1 MTGTTYPTDPAT
13 SAAPAARDRAV
24 DARTMGRRSL
34 LAGALATTGALLLAP
49 RATALAGAEA
59 LADTGAARARTTTW
73 VPSWTT
79 AHTRPTATDPLV
91 LGGVTDRTVRHVL
104 RLSAGSAGGR
114 GRTGTLRVRLAGT
127 FSAAPVRVG
136 AVTVAR
142 RAAGLTGAGAAV
154 DPATVTTV
162 TFGGERGALLAAG
175 ATLVSDPAALDV
187 PDAGDLV
194 VSVHLPGPTGSLSFH
209 RNTHATGYVGSGDL
223 TADAGAG
230 FDGAE
235 TTRSAVLLVG
245 VDVERPGV
253 PGVAV
258 LGDSITEGVGT
269 PDDADQRF
277 TDHLARRL
285 AERGG
290 PVGVANLGI
299 SGNRVLLDDER
310 FGPSGQ
316 ARLDRD
322 ALALPGVGTLLVVLG
337 VNDLQQPPSQTDPA
351 VLLAG
356 YRQLVLRARDQGLR
370 VVGTTIT
377 PFGGWQ
383 RWTPALE
390 EERRVVNATL
400 LAEAGRGTGAFDA
413 VADVASALADPA
425 DPARLAPAF
434 DSGDG
439 LHPTPAGAAA
449 MAAAVARRAL
459 LG

>member
-1 MTGTTYPTDPAT
+1 MTGT
-13 SAAPAARDRAV
+13 APLAR
-24 DARTMGRRSL
+24 RTL
-34 LAGALATTGALLLAP
+34 LTGALASTGALLAGP
-49 RATALAGAEA
+49 ALAGSAVA
-59 LADTGAARARTTTW
+59 GPRTLPDAGPASGAGTRRVAW
-73 VPSWTT
+73 VPSWAT

-91 LGGVTDRTVRHVL
+91 QAGVTDQSVRHVL
-104 RLSAGSAGGR
+104 RLSAGTTQGSGTAGPGR
-114 GRTGTLRVRLAGT
+114 LRIRLAGT
-127 FSAAPVRVG
+127 FSAQPVLVG

-142 RAAGLTGAGAAV
+142 RADGLAGAGPGV
-154 DPATVTTV
+154 DPATVTPV
-162 TFGGERGALLAAG
+162 TFGGASGGRLAAG
-175 ATLVSDPAALDV
+175 ATLVSDPVALAV
-187 PDAGDLV
+187 PDGGDLV
-194 VSVHLPGPTGSLSFH
+194 VSLHLPGPTGPLSFH
-209 RNTHATGYVGSGDL
+209 RNVHATGYVAAGDR
-223 TADAGAG
+223 TADAGDA
-230 FDGAE
+230 FAAE
-235 TTRSAVLLVG
+235 GSVTTRSAVLLCG

-269 PDDADQRF
+269 PDDADQRL

-322 ALALPGVGTLLVVLG
+322 ALALPGVDTLLVVLG
-337 VNDLQQPPSQTDPA
+337 VNDLQQPPSQTDPE
-351 VLLAG
+351 VILAG
-356 YRQLVLRARDQGLR
+356 YRQLVLRARDRGLR
-370 VVGTTIT
+370 VVGTTVT

-390 EERRVVNATL
+390 EERRYVNAAL
-400 LAEAGRGTGAFDA
+400 LAGARGGRPDAGAFDA
-413 VADVASALADPA
+413 VADVAAAVADPA
-425 DPARLAPAF
+425 DPARLLPAF

-439 LHPTPAGAAA
+439 LHPSPAGAAA
-449 MAAAVARRAL
+449 MAAAVGRRTL

>member
-1 MTGTTYPTDPAT
+1 MTGT
-13 SAAPAARDRAV
+13 APLAR
-24 DARTMGRRSL
+24 RTL
-34 LAGALATTGALLLAP
+34 LTGALASTGALLVGP
-49 RATALAGAEA
+49 GAA
-59 LADTGAARARTTTW
+59 ARTIADTVADVAPTSAARRPVTW
-73 VPSWTT
+73 VPSWAT
-79 AHTRPTATDPLV
+79 AHTRPTAADPLV
-91 LGGVTDRTVRHVL
+91 ATGVTDRTVRHVL
-104 RLSAGSAGGR
+104 RLSAGTTPGGR
-114 GRTGTLRVRLAGT
+114 GRLRVRLAGT
-127 FSAAPVRVG
+127 FSAQPVLVG

-142 RAAGLTGAGAAV
+142 RAPGLSGAGPGVA
-154 DPATVTTV
+154 PGTVTPV
-162 TFGGERGALLAAG
+162 TFGGQSGGLLAAG
-175 ATLVSDPAALDV
+175 ATLVSDPVPFSV
-187 PDAGDLV
+187 PDGGDLV
-194 VSVHLPGPTGSLSFH
+194 VSLHLPGPTGPLSIH
-209 RNTHATGYVGSGDL
+209 RNLHATGYVAAGDR
-223 TADAGAG
+223 TSDAGDG
-230 FDGAE
+230 FTTGDAAV
-235 TTRSAVLLVG
+235 TRSAVLLCG
-245 VDVERPGV
+245 VDVERPGA

-269 PDDADQRF
+269 PDDADQRL

-285 AERGG
+285 ARRGG

-322 ALALPGVGTLLVVLG
+322 ALALPGTGTLLVVLG
-337 VNDLQQPPSQTDPA
+337 VNDLQQPPSQTDPEII
-351 VLLAG
+351 LAG

-390 EERRVVNATL
+390 GERRYVNAAL
-400 LAEAGRGTGAFDA
+400 LADAGSGRPGVFDA

-425 DPARLAPAF
+425 DPARLQPAY

-439 LHPTPAGAAA
+439 LHPSPAGADA
-449 MAAAVARRAL
+449 MAAAIGRRTL

>member
-1 MTGTTYPTDPAT
+1 
-13 SAAPAARDRAV
+13 
-24 DARTMGRRSL
+24 
-34 LAGALATTGALLLAP
+34 
-49 RATALAGAEA
+49 
-59 LADTGAARARTTTW
+59 
-73 VPSWTT
+73 
-79 AHTRPTATDPLV
+79 
-91 LGGVTDRTVRHVL
+91 
-104 RLSAGSAGGR
+104 
-114 GRTGTLRVRLAGT
+114 
-127 FSAAPVRVG
+127 
-136 AVTVAR
+136 
-142 RAAGLTGAGAAV
+142 
-154 DPATVTTV
+154 
-162 TFGGERGALLAAG
+162 
-175 ATLVSDPAALDV
+175 
-187 PDAGDLV
+187 
-194 VSVHLPGPTGSLSFH
+194 
-209 RNTHATGYVGSGDL
+209 
-223 TADAGAG
+223 
-230 FDGAE
+230 
-235 TTRSAVLLVG
+235 VLLVG

-269 PDDADQRF
+269 PDDADERF

-285 AERGG
+285 ADRGG
-290 PVGVANLGI
+290 PVGVANLGV
-299 SGNRVLLDDER
+299 SGNRVLIDDER

-322 ALALPGVGTLLVVLG
+322 ALALPGIDTLLVVLG

-356 YRQLVLRARDQGLR
+356 YRQVVLRARDRGLR

-400 LAEAGRGTGAFDA
+400 LAEAGRGPGAFDA
-413 VADVASALADPA
+413 VADVAAALADPA
-425 DPARLAPAF
+425 DGARLAPAF

-449 MAAAVARRAL
+449 MAAAVPRRAL

>member
-1 MTGTTYPTDPAT
+1 MTGTTAHTLPRTG
-13 SAAPAARDRAV
+13 AV
-24 DARTMGRRSL
+24 ARRSL

-49 RATALAGAEA
+49 RATALDGVAA
-59 LADTGAARARTTTW
+59 LADTAAARSRTTTW

-91 LGGVTDRTVRHVL
+91 LGGVSDRTVRHVL
-104 RLSAGSAGGR
+104 RLSAGTARGGA
-114 GRTGTLRVRLAGT
+114 LRVRLAGT

-142 RAAGLTGAGAAV
+142 RAPGLSGAGAAL

-175 ATLVSDPAALDV
+175 ATLVSDPARIAV
-187 PDAGDLV
+187 PDGGDLV

-209 RNTHATGYVGSGDL
+209 RNTHATGYVGAGDL
-223 TADAGAG
+223 TGDAGPG

-285 AERGG
+285 ADRGG
-290 PVGVANLGI
+290 PVGVANLGV
-299 SGNRVLLDDER
+299 SGNRVLIDDER

-322 ALALPGVGTLLVVLG
+322 ALALPGIDTLLVVLG

-356 YRQLVLRARDQGLR
+356 YRQVVLRARDRGLR

-400 LAEAGRGTGAFDA
+400 LAEAGRGRGAFDA
-413 VADVASALADPA
+413 VADVAAALADPA

-449 MAAAVARRAL
+449 MAAAVPRRAL

>member
-1 MTGTTYPTDPAT
+1 MTGTTAQALPRT
-13 SAAPAARDRAV
+13 SAVA
-24 DARTMGRRSL
+24 RRSL

-49 RATALAGAEA
+49 RATALDGVAA
-59 LADTGAARARTTTW
+59 LAGTAAARTRTTTW

-91 LGGVTDRTVRHVL
+91 LGGVADRTVRHVL
-104 RLSAGSAGGR
+104 RLSAGTAHGGA
-114 GRTGTLRVRLAGT
+114 LRVRLAGT

-142 RAAGLTGAGAAV
+142 RAPGLSGAGAAV

-162 TFGGERGALLAAG
+162 TFGGERGALLASG
-175 ATLVSDPAALDV
+175 ATLVSDPAGLDV
-187 PDAGDLV
+187 PDGGDLV
-194 VSVHLPGPTGSLSFH
+194 VSLHLPGPTGALSFH
-209 RNTHATGYVGSGDL
+209 RNTHATGYVGAGDL
-223 TADAGAG
+223 TADAGPG
-230 FDGAE
+230 FEGAE

-277 TDHLARRL
+277 ADHLARRL

-290 PVGVANLGI
+290 PVGVANLGV

-322 ALALPGVGTLLVVLG
+322 ALALPGIDTLLVVLG

-356 YRQLVLRARDQGLR
+356 YRQLVLRARDRGLR

-400 LAEAGRGTGAFDA
+400 LAEAGRGAGAFDA

-449 MAAAVARRAL
+449 MAAAVPRRAL

>member
-1 MTGTTYPTDPAT
+1 MTGTTAQALSRPG
-13 SAAPAARDRAV
+13 AV
-24 DARTMGRRSL
+24 GRRSL
-34 LAGALATTGALLLAP
+34 LAGALASTGALLLAP
-49 RATALAGAEA
+49 RAAALDEGPA
-59 LADTGAARARTTTW
+59 LADTATARTRTTSW

-91 LGGVTDRTVRHVL
+91 VGGVTDRTVRHVL
-104 RLSAGSAGGR
+104 RLS
-114 GRTGTLRVRLAGT
+114 TGTGRAGALRVRLAGT
-127 FSAAPVRVG
+127 FSATPVRVG

-142 RAAGLTGAGAAV
+142 RAAGLAGAGAAV
-154 DPATVTTV
+154 DPATVTTL

-175 ATLVSDPAALDV
+175 ATLVSDPAELGV
-187 PDAGDLV
+187 PDGGDLV
-194 VSVHLPGPTGSLSFH
+194 VSVHLPGPTGPLSFH
-209 RNTHATGYVGSGDL
+209 RNTHATGYVGAGDL
-223 TADAGAG
+223 TADVGPG

-269 PDDADQRF
+269 PDDADERF

-322 ALALPGVGTLLVVLG
+322 ALALPGIDTLLVVLG

-356 YRQLVLRARDQGLR
+356 YRQLVLRARDRGLR

-377 PFGGWQ
+377 PFGDWQ

-425 DPARLAPAF
+425 DRARLAPAF

-439 LHPTPAGAAA
+439 LHPAPAGAAA
-449 MAAAVARRAL
+449 MAAAVTRRAL

>member
-1 MTGTTYPTDPAT
+1 MTGTTAHALPRPGVVA
-13 SAAPAARDRAV
+13 
-24 DARTMGRRSL
+24 RRSL
-34 LAGALATTGALLLAP
+34 LTGALATTGALLLAP

-59 LADTGAARARTTTW
+59 LAEAGTAASGGPRTTAW

-104 RLSAGSAGGR
+104 RLSAGTRGTAGGP

-136 AVTVAR
+136 AMTVAR
-142 RAAGLTGAGAAV
+142 RAPGLSGAGAGV
-154 DPATVTTV
+154 DPATVTTL

-175 ATLVSDPAALDV
+175 ATLVSDPASLDV
-187 PDAGDLV
+187 PDGGDLV
-194 VSVHLPGPTGSLSFH
+194 VSVHLPGPTGALSFH
-209 RNTHATGYVGSGDL
+209 RNTHATGYVGAGDL
-223 TADAGAG
+223 TADAGPG
-230 FDGAE
+230 FAGAE
-235 TTRSAVLLVG
+235 VTRSAVLLVG

-269 PDDADQRF
+269 PDDADLRL
-277 TDHLARRL
+277 TDHLARGL
-285 AERGG
+285 AARGG
-290 PVGVANLGI
+290 AVGVANLGI

-322 ALALPGVGTLLVVLG
+322 ALALPGVDTLLVVLG
-337 VNDLQQPPSQTDPA
+337 VNDLQQPPSQLDPA

-356 YRQLVLRARDQGLR
+356 YRQLVLRARDRGLR

-400 LAEAGRGTGAFDA
+400 LAEAGRGPSAFDA

-449 MAAAVARRAL
+449 MAAAVTRRAL

>member
-1 MTGTTYPTDPAT
+1 MTGTTAQSLPG
-13 SAAPAARDRAV
+13 AV
-24 DARTMGRRSL
+24 GRRSL

-49 RATALAGAEA
+49 RATALDGVAA
-59 LADTGAARARTTTW
+59 LADTATARSRTTTW
-73 VPSWTT
+73 VPTWTT

-104 RLSAGSAGGR
+104 RLSAGTARGGA
-114 GRTGTLRVRLAGT
+114 LRVRLAGT

-142 RAAGLTGAGAAV
+142 RAAGLAGAGAAV
-154 DPATVTTV
+154 DPATVTAL
-162 TFGGERGALLAAG
+162 TFGGEPGALLAAG
-175 ATLVSDPAALDV
+175 ATLVSDPARVVV
-187 PDAGDLV
+187 PDGGDLV
-194 VSVHLPGPTGSLSFH
+194 VSVHLPGPTGPLSFH
-209 RNTHATGYVGSGDL
+209 RNTHATGYVGAGDL
-223 TADAGAG
+223 TADAGPG
-230 FDGAE
+230 FDAAE

-269 PDDADQRF
+269 PDDADERF

-285 AERGG
+285 AARGG

-322 ALALPGVGTLLVVLG
+322 ALALPGVDTLLVVLG

-356 YRQLVLRARDQGLR
+356 YRQLVLRAHDRGLR

-400 LAEAGRGTGAFDA
+400 LAEAGRGAGAFDA
-413 VADVASALADPA
+413 VADVASAVADPT

-449 MAAAVARRAL
+449 MAAAVPRRAL

>member
-1 MTGTTYPTDPAT
+1 MTGT
-13 SAAPAARDRAV
+13 APLAR
-24 DARTMGRRSL
+24 RTL
-34 LAGALATTGALLLAP
+34 LTGALASTGALLAGS
-49 RATALAGAEA
+49 ALAGPAVA
-59 LADTGAARARTTTW
+59 GPRPLPYAGPASGAGSRRAAW
-73 VPSWTT
+73 VPSWAT

-91 LGGVTDRTVRHVL
+91 QAGVTDRTVRHVL
-104 RLSAGSAGGR
+104 RLSAGTAPGGAADAAR
-114 GRTGTLRVRLAGT
+114 PGRLRVRLAGT
-127 FSAAPVRVG
+127 FSDRPTLVG

-142 RAAGLTGAGAAV
+142 RAPGLAGAGPGV
-154 DPATVTTV
+154 DPATVTPV
-162 TFGGERGALLAAG
+162 TFGGASGGLLAAG
-175 ATLVSDPAALDV
+175 ATLVSDPVTLAV
-187 PDAGDLV
+187 PDRGDLV
-194 VSVHLPGPTGSLSFH
+194 VSLHLPGPTGSLSFH
-209 RNTHATGYVGSGDL
+209 RNVHATGYVAAGDR
-223 TADAGAG
+223 TADAGDA
-230 FDGAE
+230 FAAQGAV
-235 TTRSAVLLVG
+235 TTRSAVLLCG

-269 PDDADQRF
+269 PDDADQRL
-277 TDHLARRL
+277 TDHLALRL

-322 ALALPGVGTLLVVLG
+322 ALALPGVDTLLVVLG
-337 VNDLQQPPSQTDPA
+337 VNDLQQPPSQTDPE
-351 VLLAG
+351 VILAG
-356 YRQLVLRARDQGLR
+356 YRQLVLRARDRGLR

-390 EERRVVNATL
+390 DERRYVNAAL
-400 LAEAGRGTGAFDA
+400 LAGAGDAGGHSGRSDAGAFDA
-413 VADVASALADPA
+413 VADLAAALADPA
-425 DPARLAPAF
+425 HPARLLPAY

-439 LHPTPAGAAA
+439 LHPSPAGAAA
-449 MAAAVARRAL
+449 LAAAIDRRTL

>member
-1 MTGTTYPTDPAT
+1 MTGT
-13 SAAPAARDRAV
+13 APLAR
-24 DARTMGRRSL
+24 RTL
-34 LAGALATTGALLLAP
+34 LTGALASTGALLAGS
-49 RATALAGAEA
+49 ALAGPAVA
-59 LADTGAARARTTTW
+59 GPRTLPDAGPASGAGSRRVAW
-73 VPSWTT
+73 VPSWAT

-91 LGGVTDRTVRHVL
+91 QAGVTDRTVRHVL
-104 RLSAGSAGGR
+104 RLSAGTVPDAGAGSGGAAGR
-114 GRTGTLRVRLAGT
+114 LRVRLAGT
-127 FSAAPVRVG
+127 FSAQPTLVG

-142 RAAGLTGAGAAV
+142 RAPGPAGAGPGV
-154 DPATVTTV
+154 DPATVTAV
-162 TFGGERGALLAAG
+162 TFGGARSGWLAAG
-175 ATLVSDPAALDV
+175 ATLVSDPVSLAV
-187 PDAGDLV
+187 PDGGDLV
-194 VSVHLPGPTGSLSFH
+194 VSLHLPGPTGSLSFH
-209 RNTHATGYVGSGDL
+209 RNVHATGYVAAGDR
-223 TADAGAG
+223 TADPGDAFAAEGAV
-230 FDGAE
+230 A
-235 TTRSAVLLVG
+235 TRSAVLLCG

-269 PDDADQRF
+269 PDDADLRL

-290 PVGVANLGI
+290 PVGIANLGI

-322 ALALPGVGTLLVVLG
+322 ALALPGVDTLLVVLG
-337 VNDLQQPPSQTDPA
+337 VNDLQQPPSQTDPE
-351 VLLAG
+351 VILAG
-356 YRQLVLRARDQGLR
+356 YRQLVLRARDRGLR

-390 EERRVVNATL
+390 EERRYVNAAL
-400 LAEAGRGTGAFDA
+400 LAGAGGEGGHGGRSDAGAFDA
-413 VADVASALADPA
+413 VADVAAAVADPA
-425 DPARLAPAF
+425 NPARLLPAY

-439 LHPTPAGAAA
+439 LHPSPAGAAA
-449 MAAAVARRAL
+449 MAAAVGRRTL

>member
-1 MTGTTYPTDPAT
+1 MTGT
-13 SAAPAARDRAV
+13 APLAR
-24 DARTMGRRSL
+24 RTL
-34 LAGALATTGALLLAP
+34 LTGALASTGALLAGPAAVATPRTLLA
-49 RATALAGAEA
+49 AGPASDEVS
-59 LADTGAARARTTTW
+59 GPGRRPTTW

-79 AHTRPTATDPLV
+79 AHTRPTASDPLV
-91 LGGVTDRTVRHVL
+91 LAGATDQTVRHVL
-104 RLSAGSAGGR
+104 RLSAGTTSGR
-114 GRTGTLRVRLAGT
+114 GGPAGAGRLRVRLAGT
-127 FSAAPVRVG
+127 FSERPVQVG

-142 RAAGLTGAGAAV
+142 RTPGLTGTGPGV
-154 DPATVTTV
+154 DPATVTPV
-162 TFGGERGALLAAG
+162 TFGGARGGLLAAG
-175 ATLVSDPAALDV
+175 ATLVSDPVTLAV
-187 PDAGDLV
+187 PDGGDLV
-194 VSVHLPGPTGSLSFH
+194 VSVHLPGPTGPLSFH
-209 RNTHATGYVGSGDL
+209 RNVHATGYVATGDRTGDDGAVFTSGD
-223 TADAGAG
+223 AAV
-230 FDGAE
+230 
-235 TTRSAVLLVG
+235 TRSAVLLSG
-245 VDVERPGV
+245 VDVDRPGV

-269 PDDADQRF
+269 PDDADQRL

-322 ALALPGVGTLLVVLG
+322 ALALPGVDTLLVVLG
-337 VNDLQQPPSQTDPA
+337 VNDLQQPPSQTDPD
-351 VLLAG
+351 VILAG
-356 YRQLVLRARDQGLR
+356 YRQLVLRARDRGLR

-390 EERRVVNATL
+390 EERRYVNAAL
-400 LAEAGRGTGAFDA
+400 LAGTRSVRPDAGAFDA
-413 VADVASALADPA
+413 VAGVAAAVADPA
-425 DPARLAPAF
+425 DPARLLPAH

-439 LHPTPAGAAA
+439 LHPSAAGAAA
-449 MAAAVARRAL
+449 MAAAIGRRAL

>member
-1 MTGTTYPTDPAT
+1 MTGTTAQTQP
-13 SAAPAARDRAV
+13 RAV
-24 DARTMGRRSL
+24 DAGTVGRRSL

-49 RATALAGAEA
+49 RATALDGVTA
-59 LADTGAARARTTTW
+59 LADTAAARPRTTAW

-104 RLSAGSAGGR
+104 RLSAGTAR
-114 GRTGTLRVRLAGT
+114 GGTLRVRLAGT

-142 RAAGLTGAGAAV
+142 RAPGVSGAGAAV

-175 ATLVSDPAALDV
+175 ATLVSDPASLAV
-187 PDAGDLV
+187 PDGGDLV
-194 VSVHLPGPTGSLSFH
+194 VSVHLPGPTGALSFH
-209 RNTHATGYVGSGDL
+209 RNTHATGYVGTGDL
-223 TADAGAG
+223 TADAGPG

-235 TTRSAVLLVG
+235 VTRSAVLLVG

-269 PDDADQRF
+269 PDDADQRL

-290 PVGVANLGI
+290 AVGVANLGI

-322 ALALPGVGTLLVVLG
+322 ALALPGIDTLLVVLG

-356 YRQLVLRARDQGLR
+356 YRQLVLRARDRGLR

-400 LAEAGRGTGAFDA
+400 LAEAGRGAGAFDA
-413 VADVASALADPA
+413 VADVASALTDPA

-449 MAAAVARRAL
+449 MAAAVTRRAL

>member
-1 MTGTTYPTDPAT
+1 MTGTTAQVLPRPG
-13 SAAPAARDRAV
+13 AV
-24 DARTMGRRSL
+24 ARRSL
-34 LAGALATTGALLLAP
+34 LTGALATTGALLLAP

-59 LADTGAARARTTTW
+59 LAEAGAATGRARTTAW

-104 RLSAGSAGGR
+104 RLSAGSRGTGGGR
-114 GRTGTLRVRLAGT
+114 GRPGTLRVRLAGT

-142 RAAGLTGAGAAV
+142 RAPGLSGAGAGV
-154 DPATVTTV
+154 DPATVTTL

-175 ATLVSDPAALDV
+175 ATLVSDPASLDV
-187 PDAGDLV
+187 PDGGDLV
-194 VSVHLPGPTGSLSFH
+194 VSVHLPGPTGALSFH
-209 RNTHATGYVGSGDL
+209 RNTHATGYVGAGDL
-223 TADAGAG
+223 TADAGPG

-235 TTRSAVLLVG
+235 VTRSAVLLVG

-269 PDDADQRF
+269 PDDADLRL
-277 TDHLARRL
+277 TDHLARGL
-285 AERGG
+285 AARGG
-290 PVGVANLGI
+290 AVGVANLGI

-322 ALALPGVGTLLVVLG
+322 ALALPGVDTLLVVLG

-356 YRQLVLRARDQGLR
+356 YRQLVLRARDRGLR

-413 VADVASALADPA
+413 VVDVASALADAA

-449 MAAAVARRAL
+449 MAAAVTRRAL

>member
-1 MTGTTYPTDPAT
+1 MTGTTAQ
-13 SAAPAARDRAV
+13 ARPGAV
-24 DARTMGRRSL
+24 GRRSL

-49 RATALAGAEA
+49 RAAALDGVAALAHG
-59 LADTGAARARTTTW
+59 TPSRTTAW
-73 VPSWTT
+73 VPSWAT

-104 RLSAGSAGGR
+104 RLSAGT
-114 GRTGTLRVRLAGT
+114 GRTGVLRVRLAGT
-127 FSAAPVRVG
+127 FSTAPVRVG
-136 AVTVAR
+136 SVTVAR
-142 RAAGLTGAGAAV
+142 RAAGLGGAGAAV
-154 DPATVTTV
+154 DPATVTTL

-175 ATLVSDPAALDV
+175 ATLVSDPARCAV
-187 PDAGDLV
+187 PDGGDLV
-194 VSVHLPGPTGSLSFH
+194 VSVHLPGPTGPLSFH
-209 RNTHATGYVGSGDL
+209 RNTHATGYVGDGDL
-223 TADAGAG
+223 TADAGPA

-269 PDDADQRF
+269 PDDADERF

-290 PVGVANLGI
+290 PVGVANLGV

-322 ALALPGVGTLLVVLG
+322 ALALPGVDALLVVLG

-390 EERRVVNATL
+390 EERRAVNATL
-400 LAEAGRGTGAFDA
+400 LAEAGRGAGAFDA

-425 DPARLAPAF
+425 EPARLAPAF

-439 LHPTPAGAAA
+439 LHPTSAGAAA
-449 MAAAVARRAL
+449 MAAAVTRRAL